1 MFLSLHVLSSS
12 NSRQHS
18 ACGLLAGNSSAGCP
32 VTIYK
37 LLIARDMLG
46 TVHLIKK
53 PSCRACDVKMLHFIT
68 VSRRGGLCHAVGDLR
83 WDLCVTVPVT
93 RRFYSLHSNKVSFV
107 EPPPWTK
114 ESLSCSYA
122 SSIVEGYEKRLCNFK
137 CACALWS
144 RFESAGFATK
154 SFHCKMKS
162 IRCIMSGWRW
172 NCLFVRETV

>member
-1 MFLSLHVLSSS
+1 MPLSRHVLSTC

-18 ACGLLAGNSSAGCP
+18 TCGLLAGNSSAGCA
-32 VTIYK
+32 K

-46 TVHLIKK
+46 IVRLIRK
-53 PSCRACDVKMLHFIT
+53 PSCRACDVKMVLFIT
-68 VSRRGGLCHAVGDLR
+68 VSRRGSLCHAVGDLP

-93 RRFYSLHSNKVSFV
+93 RRFYSLHINKVSFV

-114 ESLSCSYA
+114 ESLSCCYA
-122 SSIVEGYEKRLCNFK
+122 SSIVESYDKRLCNFK

-144 RFESAGFATK
+144 RFQTGSFATK

-172 NCLFVRETV
+172 NCLFVYETV